1 MNGVMEIRIVHQVH
15 KVHQVVD
22 LTKEKTQEVVIG
34 VIVVH
39 KTNVYQV
46 EHVLNMVG
54 VMELITVFQLIYVQF
69 KNSHKQFVLQIM
81 NVEDGELV
89 IMDVVREIMDVVGD

>member
-1 MNGVMEIRIVHQVH
+1 
-15 KVHQVVD
+15 
-22 LTKEKTQEVVIG
+22 
-34 VIVVH
+34 
-39 KTNVYQV
+39 
-46 EHVLNMVG
+46 MVG